1 MKKIEAAIERI
12 TGVISLI
19 SYIGFFFIMVFTVL
33 DVLLRHMLSSPIL
46 GSYEIVERS
55 VFCAVFA
62 SFAYAQTQKAH
73 INITMLVDFFP
84 VKLKML
90 SIFVTELLSAIT
102 ALLIAYA
109 AVRQANTA
117 FASNYTTAVLYI
129 RLYPFYWIE
138 FICMFVFAITLFY
151 NSAKHLV
158 AIFNKNIMQ
167 NIVEGYSSHE

>member
-1 MKKIEAAIERI
+1 MKKIDAFIGRI
-12 TGVISLI
+12 TGTISII
-19 SYIGFFFIMVFTVL
+19 SYVGFFFIMIFTVL
-33 DVLLRHMLSSPIL
+33 DVFLRHVFSSPIL

-84 VKLKML
+84 VRLKMFTG
-90 SIFVTELLSAIT
+90 FVTELLSAIT

-109 AVRQANTA
+109 AMRQANTA

-129 RLYPFYWIE
+129 KLYPFYWVE
-138 FICMFVFAITLFY
+138 FLCMVVFAMTLLY
-151 NSAKHLV
+151 SALKNLL
-158 AIFNKNIMQ
+158 AIFSKNIMKE
-167 NIVEGYSSHE
+167 VTEG